1 MEKKKGYSMFER
13 DKLDPADS
21 MRIERNIYFEEQ
33 TADLSGLTALPL
45 EQLQALREEYAAA
58 EQAAFEALQEQA
70 AAWDEQAGKTL
81 AIDKAI
87 EYVRT
92 PEATH
97 TANQWEATDYGKH
110 ISNRV
115 YQMRYHISE
124 NTRYD
129 REKEKSIPYSWT
141 LSWSIYTNSPHNY
154 GQAKI
159 AGQERKVFADK
170 AAMEKY
176 LNGRIKAYQHL
187 FTEVSPPIPPE
198 YAEHFKVNGQ
208 LLPGYAIEGEERAQP
223 TAEKAAP
230 TTAEPPQ
237 DTEQRKERETINEQF
252 SILIDS
258 RSRFETGKPG
268 GVWLPM
274 PTTTE
279 QLHAAM
285 ESVGITAD
293 NPQDFF
299 INGYSSTE
307 DCPFDLPLSV
317 IQSASMDEL
326 NYFGKLLEMQSDGDK
341 DKFAAAVT
349 HGEYAGSMK
358 DLINLAQ
365 NLDCYW
371 LYPTVRSEEDYGYY
385 LIDELDELELP
396 EEAKKYFKYEEYGRD
411 AVSKDKGQFTEQ
423 GYIYNNQNTFTEWY
437 RGTENEIPKEY
448 RVMSFPQPERGGQD
462 KTFMDAA
469 ATEQTARTAAEQPQ
483 EPHPVIPIVLTAG
496 KPAEKLKEITDRLEQ
511 GITELFDSER
521 YKEYLKVM
529 SKFHNYSFR
538 NTVLIAMQ
546 KPDASLLAGF
556 SAWKNNFERNV
567 MRGQKGIK
575 IIAPSPYK
583 IKQEMQKIDPHT
595 QKPII
600 GKDGKPVTEE
610 KEITIP
616 AYKVVSVFDVS

>member
-198 YAEHFKVNGQ
+198 YADHFKVNGQ

-230 TTAEPPQ
+230 ATAEPPQ
-237 DTEQRKERETINEQF
+237 D
-252 SILIDS
+252 
-258 RSRFETGKPG
+258 
-268 GVWLPM
+268 
-274 PTTTE
+274 
-279 QLHAAM
+279 
-285 ESVGITAD
+285 
-293 NPQDFF
+293 
-299 INGYSSTE
+299 
-307 DCPFDLPLSV
+307 
-317 IQSASMDEL
+317 
-326 NYFGKLLEMQSDGDK
+326 
-341 DKFAAAVT
+341 
-349 HGEYAGSMK
+349 
-358 DLINLAQ
+358 
-365 NLDCYW
+365 
-371 LYPTVRSEEDYGYY
+371 RSEE
-385 LIDELDELELP
+385 
-396 EEAKKYFKYEEYGRD
+396 
-411 AVSKDKGQFTEQ
+411 S
-423 GYIYNNQNTFTEWY
+423 
-437 RGTENEIPKEY
+437 RG
-448 RVMSFPQPERGGQD
+448 
-462 KTFMDAA
+462 
-469 ATEQTARTAAEQPQ
+469 
-483 EPHPVIPIVLTAG
+483 
-496 KPAEKLKEITDRLEQ
+496 
-511 GITELFDSER
+511 
-521 YKEYLKVM
+521 
-529 SKFHNYSFR
+529 
-538 NTVLIAMQ
+538 
-546 KPDASLLAGF
+546 
-556 SAWKNNFERNV
+556 
-567 MRGQKGIK
+567 
-575 IIAPSPYK
+575 
-583 IKQEMQKIDPHT
+583 
-595 QKPII
+595 
-600 GKDGKPVTEE
+600 GKDG
-610 KEITIP
+610 
-616 AYKVVSVFDVS
+616 